1 MLDFLLRFYN
11 TLLNIKL
18 FCYKLLTDQSIQQF
32 QKKIRDLERIN
43 HDLNSNNHDL
53 NSNNQILKHENMQ
66 LKDSLSKELSLW
78 SSRQDLN
85 IPVNADRASL
95 LHRLET
101 LDDIISDETRLH
113 AATLQSSKEFGVI
126 LKQFEDAIKKSK
138 DAPLFR
144 NNEKRSDDPGNRC
157 SLYPRHAL
165 LMYLLRLKDNP
176 TQGTLE
182 AFFGIDQSTVCRYLQ
197 FCNEM
202 LKETLPTPDRI
213 SKAMSKCKT
222 VKGIKEFVPGRGAGT
237 LLVDGTHI
245 RVDRP
250 GEKEERKKTYTGK
263 KKNHTNNTTIISTT
277 DNIIVGISKTAVG
290 STHDLKM
297 IKEHSIPFGRR
308 TRKMRDKDTPAKE
321 KFTMYMDLGYQGIQK
336 YFPGVNVVLP
346 HKKPRKKK
354 TDSAAPKLTKEQKA
368 YNKKVGGIR
377 VTVENSIGRIKQYS
391 RMTEPYGG
399 TEEELNAEINIV
411 AGLVN
416 LHLMMTLQ
424 RGSASLRRRFL
435 G

>member
-18 FCYKLLTDQSIQQF
+18 FYCKLLTDQSIQQF

-43 HDLNSNNHDL
+43 HDLSSNNHDL
-53 NSNNQILKHENMQ
+53 SSNNQILKHENMQ

-78 SSRQDLN
+78 SSRQNLN

-101 LDDIISDETRLH
+101 LDDVISDETRLH

-277 DNIIVGISKTAVG
+277 DNIIVRISKTAVG

-297 IKEHSIPFGRR
+297 IKEHSIPFGRW
-308 TRKMRDKDTPAKE
+308 TRKMRDEDTPAKE

>member
-11 TLLNIKL
+11 TLFNIKL

-297 IKEHSIPFGRR
+297 IKEHSIPFGRW
-308 TRKMRDKDTPAKE
+308 TRKMRDEDTPAKE

-424 RGSASLRRRFL
+424 RGSASLRKRFL

>member
-1 MLDFLLRFYN
+1 MLDSLLRFYS
-11 TLLNIKL
+11 TLFYVKL
-18 FCYKLLTDQSIQQF
+18 FYYKLLTGQNTQQF

-43 HDLNSNNHDL
+43 RDLD
-53 NSNNQILKHENMQ
+53 SNNQILRNENMQ

-78 SSRQDLN
+78 SSRQNLN
-85 IPVNADRASL
+85 IPVNADRASF

-101 LDDIISDETRLH
+101 LDDIISDKTRLH

-138 DAPLFR
+138 DAPMFR
-144 NNEKRSDDPGNRC
+144 SDKKRSDDPGNRC

-176 TQGTLE
+176 TQGTFE

-197 FCNEM
+197 FCDKM

-213 SKAMSKCKT
+213 SKAMPKYKI
-222 VKGIKEFVPGRGAGT
+222 VEEIKKFVPGRGAGT
-237 LLVDGTHI
+237 LLADGTHI

-297 IKEHSIPFGRR
+297 IKEHSIPFGKW
-308 TRKMRDKDTPAKE
+308 TGKMRDEDTPAKE
-321 KFTMYMDLGYQGIQK
+321 RFTMYMDLGYRGIQK

-424 RGSASLRRRFL
+424 RGNSNLRKRFL

>member
-1 MLDFLLRFYN
+1 
-11 TLLNIKL
+11 
-18 FCYKLLTDQSIQQF
+18 
-32 QKKIRDLERIN
+32 
-43 HDLNSNNHDL
+43 
-53 NSNNQILKHENMQ
+53 
-66 LKDSLSKELSLW
+66 
-78 SSRQDLN
+78 
-85 IPVNADRASL
+85 
-95 LHRLET
+95 
-101 LDDIISDETRLH
+101 
-113 AATLQSSKEFGVI
+113 
-126 LKQFEDAIKKSK
+126 
-138 DAPLFR
+138 
-144 NNEKRSDDPGNRC
+144 
-157 SLYPRHAL
+157 
-165 LMYLLRLKDNP
+165 MYLLRLKDNP

-197 FCNEM
+197 FCGKM

-222 VKGIKEFVPGRGAGT
+222 VKGIKEFVPDRRGAGT

-250 GEKEERKKTYTGK
+250 GEKEERRKTYTGK

-297 IKEHSIPFGRR
+297 IKEHSIPFGRW
-308 TRKMRDKDTPAKE
+308 TRKMRDEDTPAKE
-321 KFTMYMDLGYQGIQK
+321 RFTMYMDLGYQGIQK

-416 LHLMMTLQ
+416 LHLTMTLQ
-424 RGSASLRRRFL
+424 RGSASLRKRFL

>member
-18 FCYKLLTDQSIQQF
+18 FYCKLLTDQIIQQF

-43 HDLNSNNHDL
+43 RGLSSENRDLG
-53 NSNNQILKHENMQ
+53 SNNQILKNENMQ

-78 SSRQDLN
+78 SSRQNLN

-138 DAPLFR
+138 DAPMFR
-144 NNEKRSDDPGNRC
+144 SDKKRSYDPGNRC

-182 AFFGIDQSTVCRYLQ
+182 AFFGVDQSTVCRYLQ
-197 FCNEM
+197 FCGKM
-202 LKETLPTPDRI
+202 LKDTLPTPDRI

-222 VKGIKEFVPGRGAGT
+222 VKGIKEFVPGRRGAGT

-263 KKNHTNNTTIISTT
+263 KKTTQIT
-277 DNIIVGISKTAVG
+277 
-290 STHDLKM
+290 
-297 IKEHSIPFGRR
+297 
-308 TRKMRDKDTPAKE
+308 
-321 KFTMYMDLGYQGIQK
+321 
-336 YFPGVNVVLP
+336 LP
-346 HKKPRKKK
+346 
-354 TDSAAPKLTKEQKA
+354 
-368 YNKKVGGIR
+368 
-377 VTVENSIGRIKQYS
+377 
-391 RMTEPYGG
+391 
-399 TEEELNAEINIV
+399 
-411 AGLVN
+411 
-416 LHLMMTLQ
+416 
-424 RGSASLRRRFL
+424 
-435 G
+435 

>member
-11 TLLNIKL
+11 TLFNIKL
-18 FCYKLLTDQSIQQF
+18 FYCKLLTDQSIQQF

-53 NSNNQILKHENMQ
+53 GSNNQVLKNENMQ

-78 SSRQDLN
+78 SSRQNLN
-85 IPVNADRASL
+85 ISVNADRASL

-138 DAPLFR
+138 DAPMFR
-144 NNEKRSDDPGNRC
+144 SDKKRSYDPGNRC

-197 FCNEM
+197 FCGKM
-202 LKETLPTPDRI
+202 LKDTLPTPDRI

-222 VKGIKEFVPGRGAGT
+222 VKGIKEFVPGRRGAGT

-297 IKEHSIPFGRR
+297 IKEHSIPFGR
-308 TRKMRDKDTPAKE
+308 
-321 KFTMYMDLGYQGIQK
+321 
-336 YFPGVNVVLP
+336 
-346 HKKPRKKK
+346 
-354 TDSAAPKLTKEQKA
+354 
-368 YNKKVGGIR
+368 
-377 VTVENSIGRIKQYS
+377 
-391 RMTEPYGG
+391 
-399 TEEELNAEINIV
+399 
-411 AGLVN
+411 
-416 LHLMMTLQ
+416 
-424 RGSASLRRRFL
+424 
-435 G
+435 